1 MALFVP
7 GVRPVESVVR
17 ALGETPDANY
27 LWCRQIMKPRLYS
40 LGRMASALNR
50 YHDTSWGTRN
60 VVVVV
65 TEAAI
70 TLAPAIGLNYDEES
84 MVLHSVVVK
93 RADEEQFQLTEKN
106 DTAQFYFVANG
117 RFYAFVV
124 SKRPVANG
132 EYILDNLRTLKANG
146 FNGRVKPKSLVK

>member
-7 GVRPVESVVR
+7 GIKPVESVVR

-40 LGRMASALNR
+40 FGRMASVLNR

-65 TEAAI
+65 TKNAI
-70 TLAPAIGLNYDEES
+70 TLAPATGFNYDEES
-84 MVLHSVVVK
+84 MVLHSVVVN
-93 RADEEQFQLTEKN
+93 RADEEQFQVTEKN
-106 DTAQFYFVANG
+106 DTTQFYFVANN

-132 EYILDNLRTLKANG
+132 DYILKNLKALKANG
-146 FNGRVKPKSLVK
+146 FDGRVKPKLLTK